1 MFQSKAKKRNYI
13 GSPVL
18 LSILTAVL
26 IVVSSMVGII
36 LTYHLTKRNYSLIMG
51 VISIVEAAEKNEKI
65 PSLETYRNDNY
76 AYIIN
81 NIVKTFAEQNAL
93 RTQLAEKK
101 YRMKSLEL
109 KALQAQIN
117 PHFLNNTLK

>member
-1 MFQSKAKKRNYI
+1 V
-13 GSPVL
+13 PVL